1 MLQKHCI
8 SCWEIKM
15 SLSRSLSSG
24 WGAYKWAQNNDW
36 YVTQYS
42 GVLGK
47 KKKKKR
53 SEEGS
58 SVQSETPGDETAV
71 KILI

>member
-36 YVTQYS
+36 YVTQYG

-47 KKKKKR
+47 KMR

-58 SVQSETPGDETAV
+58 SVQSETPRDETAV
-71 KILI
+71 KI

>member
-24 WGAYKWAQNNDW
+24 WGAYKWAQNNNW

-47 KKKKKR
+47 KKKKKSR
-53 SEEGS
+53 QRRDHQCSLRHLEMR
-58 SVQSETPGDETAV
+58 
-71 KILI
+71 LR

>member
-24 WGAYKWAQNNDW
+24 WGAYKWAQNNNW

-47 KKKKKR
+47 KKKKKKSR
-53 SEEGS
+53 QRRDHQCSLRHLEMR
-58 SVQSETPGDETAV
+58 
-71 KILI
+71 LR